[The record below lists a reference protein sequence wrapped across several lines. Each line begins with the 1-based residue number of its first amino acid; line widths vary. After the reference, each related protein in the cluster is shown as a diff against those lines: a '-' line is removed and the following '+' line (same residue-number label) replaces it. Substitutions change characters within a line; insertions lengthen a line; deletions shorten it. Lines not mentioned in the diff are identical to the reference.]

1 MEYRK
6 LGRTG
11 LQASVIGFGAEWIGQ
26 MEQAEVNAMA
36 ARGAAAGMNI
46 VDCWMSDPAVR
57 SALGEAL
64 APAREEWIIQGH
76 GGSTWQ
82 GGP

>member
-11 LQASVIGFGAEWIGQ
+11 LEVSVIGFGAEWIGQ

-36 ARGAAAGMNI
+36 TRGAAAGMNI
-46 VDCWMSDPAVR
+46 VDCWMSDPAVAR
-57 SALGEAL
+57 SEERRVGKECL
-64 APAREEWIIQGH
+64 ARCISRWSPYH
-76 GGSTWQ
+76 
-82 GGP
+82 